1 MQQLLN
7 ESARHLI
14 KCMQSG
20 KLSVSEL
27 MEAVLAR
34 FEHCSHLNT
43 LIEGK
48 PGLMHHQA
56 SELDDNE
63 QNARANLPLFGLPIL
78 VKDNIDTVDFPTT
91 GGTAALAGHQPC
103 KDAGVIT
110 LLKEAGA
117 LIVGKANMH
126 ELAFGITSNNACTG
140 AVHNPYGK
148 HLIPGGSSGGSA
160 AAVSAGIV
168 PVSLGSDTGGSNRIP
183 AALCGVCG
191 FRPTTGRYPGDGCI
205 NLSLTRDTV
214 GIFARSVD
222 DVALIDSVLSG
233 GSPLLQ
239 NDIKQ
244 MRLAVPRDPFYKALE
259 HETAEVIEETLKRL
273 RACGATIIEVDMKAL
288 FTLNDKI
295 SFPVALYE
303 TVRELTDYLR
313 RNVAAI
319 SLQELIAAVLSP
331 DVKYILEASLGDEK
345 VPEQVYQDA
354 LNIYR
359 PQLQQM
365 YADYFR
371 DNKVDAMIYPTTP
384 LTARP
389 IGDDETVE
397 LNGHRLPTFPSYVR
411 NGDPS
416 SNAGIPSLS
425 IPAGLSSTGLPVGLS
440 IDGPVDCD
448 AEVLSIGTA
457 IAAVIPTIKSPE
469 L

>member
-1 MQQLLN
+1 MDI
-7 ESARHLI
+7 H
-14 KCMQSG
+14 

-27 MEAVLAR
+27 LDAVYSGSIQVTDIAQQTISAMETHKDINAIISTNIGLLMDNANI
-34 FEHCSHLNT
+34 LDKKNA
-43 LIEGK
+43 EG
-48 PGLMHHQA
+48 
-56 SELDDNE
+56 E
-63 QNARANLPLFGLPIL
+63 RLPLHGVPIL

-91 GGTAALAGHQPC
+91 GGTAALAGHQPS

-148 HLIPGGSSGGSA
+148 NLIPGGSSGGSA
-160 AAVSAGIV
+160 AAVSACIV

-191 FRPTTGRYPGDGCI
+191 FRPTTGRYPGDGFI
-205 NLSLTRDTV
+205 NLSLTRDTA
-214 GIFARSVD
+214 GIFARNVD

-233 GSPLLQ
+233 GSTLLQ
-239 NDIKQ
+239 SDIKQ
-244 MRLAVPRDPFYKALE
+244 LRLGVPRDPFYKALE
-259 HETAEVIEETLKRL
+259 NETADVIEATLKRL
-273 RACGATIIEVDMKAL
+273 AQSGATLVEVNMKEL
-288 FTLNDKI
+288 FALNDKI
-295 SFPVALYE
+295 SFQVALYE

-313 RNVAAI
+313 RNVAGV
-319 SLQELIAAVLSP
+319 SLSELIAAVQSP
-331 DVKYILEASLGDEK
+331 DVKHILQASLSDQK
-345 VPEQVYQDA
+345 IPEQVYQDA

-365 YADYFR
+365 YADYFK
-371 DNKVDAMIYPTTP
+371 DNKIDAMVYPTTP

-389 IGDDETVE
+389 IGEDETIE

-411 NGDPS
+411 NGDPG

-425 IPAGLSSTGLPVGLS
+425 LPAGLSSTGLPVGLS
-440 IDGPVDCD
+440 IDGPVNCD
-448 AEVLSIGTA
+448 AEVLSVGAA
-457 IAAVIPTIKSPE
+457 IAAVIPPIKGPE